1 MALVRWLLA
10 ATLAVAPVFVNVAP
24 ASADSEVTAD
34 NKSEDSEAKSGDVN
48 SSNNSSGYTGQQSSD
63 GDTVVRSSDVE
74 DSEGANVQEG
84 DNEVEIEQES
94 NVSTGDAVAGQVIGG
109 VVEDGDLTINA
120 TNVSEDVSVET
131 GDATGT
137 NTVAAFVGLVA
148 SGGDTTIAD
157 IENVDATNILEG
169 DNDASIDQNVNA
181 SSGDGVGGQVLGAV
195 VNGGSTDIT
204 AANRSEDVDIET
216 GEVDAANE
224 LAAFVGLNASAGGLA
239 VGLGV
244 DPDTTTGTA
253 GAADVAN
260 SNGVNVQEGDNDFDA
275 SQSATSISGDGVA
288 GQVLGVVSAG
298 DTTIDASNVSTD
310 VDVSTGEATTDNRAA
325 AFVGLAAASSTAV
338 GADIDNVDANNVQEG
353 DNSASLTQASEVI
366 TGDAVGGQVAGVVTS
381 AGGSTDVVLDN
392 VSEDAD
398 LESGDGDMVNLQAL
412 FTGLNTTATQTVVAS
427 ERTGDDVLGS
437 IFNFATS

>member
-10 ATLAVAPVFVNVAP
+10 AALAVAPLLVNVAP

-48 SSNNSSGYTGQQSSD
+48 SSNNSSGFTGQQTSD

-84 DNEVEIEQES
+84 DNSVEIEQES

-169 DNDASIDQNVNA
+169 DNDASIDQSVNA

-224 LAAFVGLNASAGGLA
+224 LAAFVGLNASDGGLT

-244 DPDTTTGTA
+244 DPDAATGTA
-253 GAADVAN
+253 GAADVTN
-260 SNGVNVQEGDNDFDA
+260 GNGVNVQEGDNDFDA
-275 SQSATSISGDGVA
+275 NQSATSVSGDGVA

-338 GADIDNVDANNVQEG
+338 GADIDNVDANNIQEG
-353 DNSASLTQASEVI
+353 DNSASLTQASEVV
-366 TGDAVGGQVAGVVTS
+366 TGDAVAGQVAGVVTS